1 MVTGIIIAT
10 LVVAGAGIIIGL
22 ILGVADLKLH
32 VDVDEKEAAILEAL
46 PGNNC
51 GGCGFPGCSGC
62 AAGSRGR

>member
-32 VDVDEKEAAILEAL
+32 VD
-46 PGNNC
+46 
-51 GGCGFPGCSGC
+51 
-62 AAGSRGR
+62 